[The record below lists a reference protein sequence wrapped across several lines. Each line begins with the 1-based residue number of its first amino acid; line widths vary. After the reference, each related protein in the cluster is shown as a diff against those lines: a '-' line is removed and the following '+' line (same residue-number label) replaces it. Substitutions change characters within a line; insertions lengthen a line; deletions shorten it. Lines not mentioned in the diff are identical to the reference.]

1 MTVAPVKTDDIT
13 LLQKINAT
21 PNDNKEKL
29 NIILGKV
36 HDQATEEMLE
46 ETLRNAKLKFLKVEK
61 IEKAKAEELLGICE
75 E

>member
-1 MTVAPVKTDDIT
+1 MH
-13 LLQKINAT
+13 KINAS

-61 IEKAKAEELLGICE
+61 LEKSKAEELEVQSCFPRY
-75 E
+75 